1 MGKLNDLAIRKA
13 EPRDKP
19 YKMADG
25 GGLHVLVTP
34 AGGKLW
40 RLKYRIDGR
49 EKLLSLG
56 KYPDVPLARAGE
68 LAAVA
73 RRKIAD
79 GLDPAAEKATAKAR
93 RKEIEH
99 PPEVVTFAKVAEA
112 WMAEMAPS
120 KHMRTAARLDSFCD
134 YACDEIGHLAINQ
147 VRAFDIMQMVKG
159 INATGKHETARRTF
173 STVGRIFRYAVAHNL
188 VDRNPASDVKLA
200 DFLPS
205 AETRHFAC
213 LKDPKAIGGLMRA
226 IDEYE
231 GSPTTRL
238 ALKLAALTFVR
249 PGELRHAEWTEIHED
264 AAEWRIPAEKMKAKA
279 LHIVPLSKQALAV
292 IEELRPLTG
301 GGLYLFP
308 SERSDQRA
316 MSDNTVNAALRR
328 MGYTRE
334 EMTGHGF
341 RGMASTRLHEL
352 GYSHQVIEAQLA
364 HAERDEVAAAYNHA
378 LYLDD
383 RRKLMQAWADQL
395 DELRKGAKVIPFAA
409 A

>member
-13 EPRDKP
+13 EPRAKP
-19 YKMADG
+19 YKVTDG
-25 GGLHVLVTP
+25 GGLYLLVTP

-40 RLKYRIDGR
+40 RLKYRLDRR

-68 LAAVA
+68 LAAIA

-79 GLDPAAEKATAKAR
+79 GLDPAAEKAVAKAKR
-93 RKEIEH
+93 IEIEH
-99 PPEVVTFAKVAEA
+99 PPQAVTFAKVAEA
-112 WMAEMAPS
+112 WAAEMTTQ
-120 KHMRTAARLDSFCD
+120 KHARTVARLDSFRD
-134 YACDEIGHLAINQ
+134 YATAKLGGLPVDQ
-147 VRAFDIMQMVKG
+147 VKASDIMQMVKA
-159 INATGKHETARRTF
+159 INAAGKRETARRTF
-173 STVGRIFRYAVAHNL
+173 STVGRIFRYAVAHDL
-188 VDRNPASDVKLA
+188 VERNPASDVKLA

-205 AETRHFAC
+205 ADTRHFAC

-231 GSPTTRL
+231 GSPITRL
-238 ALKLAALTFVR
+238 ALQLAALTFVR
-249 PGELRHAEWTEIHED
+249 PGELRHAEWTEFDEA

-279 LHIVPLSKQALAV
+279 LHIVPLSRQALAV
-292 IEELRPLTG
+292 LAELRPVTAG
-301 GGLYLFP
+301 GMYLFP
-308 SERSDQRA
+308 SERSEKRA
-316 MSDNTVNAALRR
+316 MSDNTINAALRR

-378 LYLDD
+378 LYLTD
-383 RRKLMQAWADQL
+383 RRTLMQTWADQL
-395 DELRKGAKVIPFAA
+395 DELRKGAKVLQFVAA
-409 A
+409 

>member
-19 YKMADG
+19 YKLADG
-25 GGLHVLVTP
+25 GGLFVLVTP
-34 AGGKLW
+34 SGGKLW

-68 LAAVA
+68 LSAIA

-79 GLDPAAEKATAKAR
+79 GVDPAAEKATVKAK
-93 RKEIEH
+93 RKAIEH
-99 PPEVVTFAKVAEA
+99 PTESVTFAKVAEA
-112 WMAEMAPS
+112 WLAEMGPS
-120 KHMRTAARLDSFCD
+120 KHATTATRLNMFCD
-134 YACDEIGHLAINQ
+134 YACNDIGHLAINK
-147 VRAFDIMQMVKG
+147 VRAKDIMQMVKG
-159 INATGKHETARRTF
+159 ISATGKRETARRTF
-173 STVGRIFRYAVAHNL
+173 STVGRIFRYAVAHDL
-188 VDRNPASDVKLA
+188 VERNPASDVKLA

-205 AETRHFAC
+205 ADQRHFAC

-226 IDEYE
+226 IDDYD
-231 GSPTTRL
+231 GSAMTRH

-249 PGELRHAEWTEIHED
+249 PGELRKAEWSEID
-264 AAEWRIPAEKMKAKA
+264 VAASEWRIPPEKMKVRA

-301 GGLYLFP
+301 GGRYLFP
-308 SERSDQRA
+308 SERGEQRA
-316 MSDNTVNAALRR
+316 MSENTVNAALRR

-364 HAERDEVAAAYNHA
+364 HAERNEVSAAYNHA
-378 LYLDD
+378 LYLAD
-383 RRKLMQAWADQL
+383 RRALMQEWADQL
-395 DELRKGAKVIPFAA
+395 DELRNGAKVIQFAA
-409 A
+409 